1 MVNVRPEPYEV
12 HIAPFEGPM
21 DLLLYLVQKNELDPK
36 DISLAQIADQY
47 LAWLK
52 NFAEAD
58 LSEAG
63 DFLVMAARLMAM
75 KVRELLPK
83 DQQSEME
90 LMEFDQDREKLIQ
103 QMLEYQRYKDVA
115 SRLSNM
121 EESHIGTFYRGRLE
135 RARSE
140 EESLADAGIW
150 QLYKAFRR
158 SLQVQGREN
167 IHTIELDD
175 VTIEDRQ
182 QHVMN
187 FLHRNGRALLE
198 DLLGRDTRPLVL
210 VVTFMALMEMV
221 KTEDVLLRQSETKGA
236 LWIYRRKSNQ
246 GFSEE
251 MSVDTFIPSLDHE
264 LQPGVVDAV
273 RKRNAELASQ
283 TTVTLDAVMRE
294 VINQVQQGK
303 TISDQDLIAMLDGK
317 VALESEE
324 PKVEDAAPDS
334 TAVAV
339 PVESVVAEP
348 TASDAV
354 VAENVIVDMEDPNS
368 VDEEQPRDDMTSS
381 SPLSQES
388 VDPINETPNDDIG

>member
-1 MVNVRPEPYEV
+1 MNQRPEPYEV

-47 LAWLK
+47 LEWLK
-52 NFAEAD
+52 KFAETD

-63 DFLVMAARLMAM
+63 EFLVMAARLMAM

-83 DQQSEME
+83 DQQSELE
-90 LMEFDQDREKLIQ
+90 QMEFDQDREKLIQ

-115 SRLSNM
+115 SRLQELETKNA
-121 EESHIGTFYRGRLE
+121 GAFYRGRLE

-158 SLQVQGREN
+158 SLQLQGREN
-167 IHTIELDD
+167 VHTIELDD

-182 QHVMN
+182 QHIMN
-187 FLHRNGRALLE
+187 FLHRNGRALFE
-198 DLLGRDTRPLVL
+198 DLLGLDTRPLVS

-236 LWIYRRKSNQ
+236 MWIYRRKGNNA
-246 GFSEE
+246 FADE
-251 MSVDTFIPSLDHE
+251 MSADAFIPS
-264 LQPGVVDAV
+264 VDAPVQGGLVEAV

-283 TTVTLDAVMRE
+283 SSITLDAVMRE
-294 VINQVQQGK
+294 VMAWVQDGK
-303 TISDQDLIAMLDGK
+303 IVSEQDLANMLDGK
-317 VALESEE
+317 VDMAVEEIKMESPTQPTDATE
-324 PKVEDAAPDS
+324 PAVDSPTETTVEPPSEAPI
-334 TAVAV
+334 
-339 PVESVVAEP
+339 P
-348 TASDAV
+348 
-354 VAENVIVDMEDPNS
+354 
-368 VDEEQPRDDMTSS
+368 
-381 SPLSQES
+381 
-388 VDPINETPNDDIG
+388 

>member
-1 MVNVRPEPYEV
+1 MANVRPDPYEV

-52 NFAEAD
+52 DFAETD

-63 DFLVMAARLMAM
+63 EFLVMAARLMAM

-83 DQQSEME
+83 DQQSELE
-90 LMEFDQDREKLIQ
+90 QMEFDQDREKLIK

-115 SRLSNM
+115 TNLQTM
-121 EESHIGTFYRGRLE
+121 ETKHAGTFYRGRLE

-158 SLQVQGREN
+158 SLQLQSREN

-182 QHVMN
+182 QHIMN
-187 FLHRNGRALLE
+187 FLHRNGRALFE
-198 DLLGRDTRPLVL
+198 DLLGLDTRPLVS

-221 KTEDVLLRQSETKGA
+221 KTEDVILRQSETKGA
-236 LWIYRRKSNQ
+236 IWVYRRKSNAS
-246 GFSEE
+246 FADE
-251 MSVDTFIPSLDHE
+251 MSADAFIPSADSQV
-264 LQPGVVDAV
+264 QPGLVDAV

-283 TTVTLDAVMRE
+283 SSVTLDAVMRE
-294 VINQVQQGK
+294 VMSWVTEGK
-303 TISDQDLIAMLDGK
+303 LVTEQDLTSMLDGTVK
-317 VALESEE
+317 VD
-324 PKVEDAAPDS
+324 V
-334 TAVAV
+334 
-339 PVESVVAEP
+339 
-348 TASDAV
+348 DAV
-354 VAENVIVDMEDPNS
+354 VAEPAAAIEIVP
-368 VDEEQPRDDMTSS
+368 
-381 SPLSQES
+381 ES
-388 VDPINETPNDDIG
+388 NATESADSIAKDVQN